1 MLRLAGAEKALQGTR
16 STFSTAPRWS
26 VLAQLVEGVMAAIV
40 IAALVAALTLGILD
54 TPSKPH
60 MHHNSVQYEED

>member
-1 MLRLAGAEKALQGTR
+1 M
-16 STFSTAPRWS
+16 
-26 VLAQLVEGVMAAIV
+26 LAQLVEGVMAAIV